1 MGSEYAVESD
11 GTCKLGDREGGVWY
25 TAAASSGMI
34 ISREKPHKESSN
46 PRLFAQ
52 SLQLLETAEAGPST
66 PRFSGASLP
75 RKGPQALLQ
84 FARRGSRPGSTLG
97 SRTGSSSTLASA
109 HDLYDQPAT
118 IATAQQFHEHFSH
131 LTSSLLHSQ
140 DSLYRSHLAEISGYK
155 EACDVLDRELKDSE
169 EMVRGMIE
177 CLNWVEEKG
186 ESLRVAGEGLMQEEV
201 SSHLCIG
208 KQQGAND

>member
-1 MGSEYAVESD
+1 M
-11 GTCKLGDREGGVWY
+11 
-25 TAAASSGMI
+25 
-34 ISREKPHKESSN
+34 
-46 PRLFAQ
+46 
-52 SLQLLETAEAGPST
+52 
-66 PRFSGASLP
+66 
-75 RKGPQALLQ
+75 
-84 FARRGSRPGSTLG
+84 G
-97 SRTGSSSTLASA
+97 SRTGSSSTLASTS
-109 HDLYDQPAT
+109 DLYDQPAT

-155 EACDVLDRELKDSE
+155 EACDVLDQELKDSE

-201 SSHLCIG
+201 GLPYSVG
-208 KQQGAND
+208 KLPTVDGDDPHSYRCNSKSKRRNLQLD

>member
-1 MGSEYAVESD
+1 MG
-11 GTCKLGDREGGVWY
+11 
-25 TAAASSGMI
+25 
-34 ISREKPHKESSN
+34 
-46 PRLFAQ
+46 
-52 SLQLLETAEAGPST
+52 
-66 PRFSGASLP
+66 

-84 FARRGSRPGSTLG
+84 SALKNSRPGSALG
-97 SRTGSSSTLASA
+97 SRTASSSTLGSSQA
-109 HDLYDQPAT
+109 LYDQPTT

-140 DSLYRSHLAEISGYK
+140 DSLYRSHLAEITSYK
-155 EACDVLDRELKDSE
+155 EACDILDKELKDSE

-201 SSHLCIG
+201 RRSSGLAGSYTDVC
-208 KQQGAND
+208 GAGTTQYPDGTARGSS